1 MSELKNLNI
10 EKSIATKKL
19 QYTKS
24 WGEYLDPVLFY
35 FFIGF
40 GFIIIPIK
48 FYSSKVNYYDP
59 NDKFMAIFVF
69 PIVIS
74 IGIYLVFNKLTEK
87 YLKRIKTK
95 FTKTQNHQLI
105 LEFAKNEGYS
115 VRRKSNNCIILDK
128 FYSNQ
133 IHRKTAILFL
143 IDDKI
148 YFTMISSSHIFNTPT
163 FISHHIFRRRILKWL
178 NKPKF

>member
-1 MSELKNLNI
+1 MRKLKNLNI

-19 QYTKS
+19 QYSKS
-24 WGEYLDPVLFY
+24 WGEYLDSVLFY
-35 FFIGF
+35 FFIVF
-40 GFIIIPIK
+40 GFIIVPIR
-48 FYSSKVNYYDP
+48 FYSSKVNYYHIS
-59 NDKFMAIFVF
+59 DKFMAICML
-69 PIVIS
+69 PILIS

-95 FTKTQNHQLI
+95 FSKTQNHQLI
-105 LEFAKNEGYS
+105 LAFAKNEGYS
-115 VRRKSNNCIILDK
+115 VRRKSKNCIILDK

-163 FISHHIFRRRILKWL
+163 FISHHIFNRRIRKWL
-178 NKPKF
+178 NQP

>member
-1 MSELKNLNI
+1 MRKLKNLDI

-19 QYTKS
+19 HYSKS
-24 WGEYLDPVLFY
+24 WGEYLDPILFY

-40 GFIIIPIK
+40 GFIIVPIK
-48 FYSSKVNYYDP
+48 FYISKVNYYHTC
-59 NDKFMAIFVF
+59 DKFMAICVL

-95 FTKTQNHQLI
+95 FTKTQNHKLI

-115 VRRKSNNCIILDK
+115 VQRKSNNCIILDK
-128 FYSNQ
+128 FDSNE
-133 IHRKTAILFL
+133 IHGKTAILFIL
-143 IDDKI
+143 DARI
-148 YFTMISSSHIFNTPT
+148 YYTMIRSSNKVNTPT
-163 FISHHIFRRRILKWL
+163 FVSHHIFRRRILKWL